1 MREGV
6 KRSLDE
12 RIGIRS
18 RPGTVVA
25 ISAEFVIFD
34 DMTDLRYEAACLIA
48 VHGDDGFGRG
58 AEPAGIRRKS
68 VASDRFTP
76 CGVVVT
82 AVGGGAYLLDHD
94 PGMNRKNAPPSHG
107 AGSIYPN
114 DRVGMAGCRG
124 QKSGAGAVGRLP
136 IAAAVSKP
144 IIAASR
150 NSDRH
155 NDQEQKDDHEFSQG
169 SGGSEGIG
177 RRRSYKFGVLGTP
190 VQRSH
195 LAKIAQ
201 S

>member
-1 MREGV
+1 MLLNALVGE
-6 KRSLDE
+6 E
-12 RIGIRS
+12 RAVVSEI
-18 RPGTVVA
+18 PGTTRDSVDSVMKYDGKTA
-25 ISAEFVIFD
+25 
-34 DMTDLRYEAACLIA
+34 TLI
-48 VHGDDGFGRG
+48 DT
-58 AEPAGIRRKS
+58 AGIRRKS